1 MRMLFSFFEADKQVI
16 VAEPIVLIQY
26 IIGDQYSAL
35 SYADL
40 PPIKDV
46 WLDKLRY
53 NQVLK
58 SKRDYLKQ
66 HNKTINN
73 YKLKGCRIRR

>member
-1 MRMLFSFFEADKQVI
+1 MRMLFSFFEADKQV
-16 VAEPIVLIQY
+16 VVVEPVVYIQY
-26 IIGDQYSAL
+26 ILGNRYSSA
-35 SYADL
+35 SYNDF

-46 WLDKLRY
+46 WYDKARH
-53 NQVLK
+53 NRVLK

-73 YKLKGCRIRR
+73 YKLKGCRKRI